1 MKTDIRYYQNKQE
14 FRLFVKQSYSSLIKL
29 KNEGDKEAFNALVL
43 KILPTL
49 RNYVNRGLN
58 VFIRNGNFSKGKYK
72 GDDII
77 DQLFIEIYDHIEEV
91 KHEKYFYA
99 WLYLKADEI
108 MEDIQIEEAFNE
120 FFFKNIDAYS
130 KPEWDAMEE
139 KYTKDA
145 DGDLLLIEELSDSS
159 YNHNDYELKPVF
171 VEDNEVAFI
180 DKIDKH
186 LKRSTVKN
194 HTAFVVRNLPFAMRQ
209 VFELFTNEGLT
220 LEEIAVARK
229 STTTEVKQLFEDA
242 KRALQVSLFN
252 RYLNK
257 IV

>member
-1 MKTDIRYYQNKQE
+1 MKTDISYYQNKQE
-14 FRLFVKQSYSSLIKL
+14 YRLFVQQSYTSLLKL
-29 KNEGDKEAFNALVL
+29 KSEGDKEAFNALVL

-49 RNYVNRGLN
+49 RNYINRSLN
-58 VFIRNGNFSKGKYK
+58 TFIKNGNFSKGKYK

-91 KHEKYFYA
+91 KQEKDFYA

-108 MEDIQIEEAFNE
+108 MEDIKVEEEFNE
-120 FFFKNIDAYS
+120 FFFKNIDTYS

-180 DKIDKH
+180 EEIDKH
-186 LKRSTVKN
+186 LKQDTIKN
-194 HTAFVVRNLPFAMRQ
+194 HTAFVVSNLPFAMRQ
-209 VFELFTNEGLT
+209 VFELFTNEYLSF
-220 LEEIAVARK
+220 EEIAVVRK
-229 STTTEVKQLFEDA
+229 STIKEVKQLFQDA

-252 RYLNK
+252 RYLNN
-257 IV
+257 